1 MLYNI
6 YNVTENQL
14 EKIARLCYQEQG
26 TISGIKAEASLAA
39 NILETSSKYK
49 KEFGN
54 DIYLFMRNSEWFS
67 RASYFMDYGTATKE
81 MIEAVKDV
89 LVNGNRTLPQF
100 VNEHDCFSDI
110 LYVSNNGVN
119 FDKRDRTQ
127 YKRDITKIVN
137 RWYSVY
143 YFWEFP
149 APNSDPFG
157 YISKEARYAN
167 VEDDESIVYLKVGD

>member
-1 MLYNI
+1 MQI
-6 YNVTENQL
+6 YDLTQNEL

-26 TISGIKAEASLAA
+26 TILGIKAEASLAA
-39 NILETSSKYK
+39 NILETNSRYK
-49 KEFGN
+49 KEFGDN
-54 DIYLFMRNSEWFS
+54 IYLFMRNSEWFS
-67 RASYFMDYGTATKE
+67 RASYFMDNGTATKE
-81 MIEAVKDV
+81 MIEAVRDV

-127 YKRDITKIVN
+127 YKRDITKITSK
-137 RWYSVY
+137 WCSY

-157 YISKEARYAN
+157 YTSKEARYADN
-167 VEDDESIVYLKVGD
+167 KDDESVVYLKVGD

>member
-1 MLYNI
+1 M
-6 YNVTENQL
+6 
-14 EKIARLCYQEQG
+14 CYQEQG
-26 TISGIKAEASLAA
+26 TILGIKAEASLAA
-39 NILETSSKYK
+39 NILETNSRYK

-67 RASYFMDYGTATKE
+67 RASYFMDNGTATKE
-81 MIEAVKDV
+81 MIEAVRDV

-127 YKRDITKIVN
+127 YKRDITKITSK
-137 RWYSVY
+137 WCSY

-157 YISKEARYAN
+157 YTSKEARYADN
-167 VEDDESIVYLKVGD
+167 KDDESVVYLKVGD

>member
-1 MLYNI
+1 MQI
-6 YNVTENQL
+6 YDLTQNEL

-26 TISGIKAEASLAA
+26 TILGIKAEASLAA
-39 NILETSSKYK
+39 NILETNSRYK

-67 RASYFMDYGTATKE
+67 RASYFMDNGTATKE
-81 MIEAVKDV
+81 MIEAVRDV

-127 YKRDITKIVN
+127 YKRDITKITSK
-137 RWYSVY
+137 WCSY

-157 YISKEARYAN
+157 YTSKEARYADN
-167 VEDDESIVYLKVGD
+167 KDDESVVYLKVGD

>member
-1 MLYNI
+1 MLTYNL
-6 YNVTENQL
+6 TKERLLQ
-14 EKIARLCYQEQG
+14 IARLCYQEQG
-26 TISGIKAEASLAA
+26 TIAGIKAEASLAA

-49 KEFGN
+49 NKFGN
-54 DIYLFMRNSEWFS
+54 DIYSFMRESGWFS
-67 RASYFMDYGTATKE
+67 RASYFMDNGTATQE
-81 MIEAVKDV
+81 MVDAVKDV
-89 LVNGNRTLPQF
+89 LVNCNRTLPQF

-110 LYVSNNGVN
+110 LYVSNDGVN

-127 YKRDITKIVN
+127 YKRDVTKIVN

-157 YISKEARYAN
+157 YTSKEARYADN
-167 VEDDESIVYLKVGD
+167 KEDETVVYLKVGD